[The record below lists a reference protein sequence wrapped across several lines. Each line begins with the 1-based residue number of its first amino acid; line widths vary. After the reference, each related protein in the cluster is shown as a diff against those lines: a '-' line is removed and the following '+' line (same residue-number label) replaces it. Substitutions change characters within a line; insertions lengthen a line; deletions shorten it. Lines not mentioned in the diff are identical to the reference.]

1 MVKIVADT
9 TSGLPREMLGELGI
23 ALIPQIVV
31 FGDDSYR
38 DDTELD
44 TATFLQKLRASAE
57 LPKTAAP
64 PPGLYHPIFEQAQ
77 RDGEEVV
84 VVAPSAKVSGTVR
97 SAETAAQDFPNVKV
111 AVVDSQTI
119 AGNLASL
126 VLLANEWARA
136 GANAETIVSRLN
148 EWIPRGRIYFLV
160 DTLEY
165 LQKGGRIGGAKA
177 LLGEILQFK
186 PILCVKNGEVA
197 PFEQQRTKRR
207 ALARLLEIVEE
218 QCPKSADAHLTI
230 MQADAT
236 PEAGLLAAE
245 LMARMNLAAIPIY
258 ELPPAI
264 VTHGGPGALA
274 IGFFVA

>member
-9 TSGLPREMLGELGI
+9 TSGLPREMLKALGI
-23 ALIPQIVV
+23 PLIPQIVC
-31 FGDDSYR
+31 FGEDSFR

-44 TATFLQKLRASAE
+44 TATFLQKLKSSAE

-64 PPGLYHPIFEQAQ
+64 PPALYHPVFEQALK
-77 RDGEEVV
+77 DGEEVV

-97 SAETAAQDFPNVKV
+97 SAEVAAQDYPRLKV
-111 AVVDSQTI
+111 AVVDTQTI

-126 VLLANEWARA
+126 VLLANAWAQE
-136 GANAETIVSRLN
+136 GATADTIVSRLN
-148 EWIPRGRIYFLV
+148 EWIPRGQIFFLV

-177 LLGEILQFK
+177 LLGEMLQIK
-186 PILCVKNGEVA
+186 PILCLQNGQVE

-207 ALARLLEIVEE
+207 ALARLLEVVEE
-218 QCPKSADAHLTI
+218 NCPKGPQAHLCL
-230 MQADAT
+230 MQADAAQ
-236 PEAGLLAAE
+236 EAGALAVD
-245 LMARMNLAAIPIY
+245 LKSRMNLTDIPIY

-264 VTHGGPGALA
+264 VTHGGPGVLG